1 MLSRALTRQLLQ
13 RSQEA
18 FRTSSCAIATSTRFQ
33 HTQASEEEDTA
44 EFRELVREFAA
55 REVAPHAAD
64 IDRNNAL
71 PTHKNL
77 WTEMGHMGLH
87 GEDDPVVTRLLSLS
101 PLSPLSRKDI
111 QPHILA
117 LDAVPMRILC
127 RDHRACRL
135 RRP

>member
-1 MLSRALTRQLLQ
+1 MLSRALTRHLLGGSQ
-13 RSQEA
+13 RA
-18 FRTSSCAIATSTRFQ
+18 LVTSSCASTSSARLQ

-44 EFRELVREFAA
+44 EFRELVRDFAI

-87 GEDDPVVTRLLSLS
+87 GEGESQS
-101 PLSPLSRKDI
+101 
-111 QPHILA
+111 
-117 LDAVPMRILC
+117 
-127 RDHRACRL
+127 
-135 RRP
+135 